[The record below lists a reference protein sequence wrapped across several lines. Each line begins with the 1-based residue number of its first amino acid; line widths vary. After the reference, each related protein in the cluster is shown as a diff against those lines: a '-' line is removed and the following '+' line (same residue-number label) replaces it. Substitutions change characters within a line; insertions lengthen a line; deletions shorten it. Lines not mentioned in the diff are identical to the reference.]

1 MLSKFERTHR
11 KIIKTGMELMKEHG
25 FDGITISQICK
36 AIGIARPTFY
46 SHFNSKEKLI
56 AEYYDYAY
64 LFSSETQNWI
74 FSAMTSWESILR
86 LQLAYI
92 ANTSDSRH
100 TDLISRYL
108 TYQLTS
114 KEEYFSTTSS
124 EDLNEKAATI
134 LLTLIK
140 KSQMAGEILNTS
152 DPHYLSNAIMALQ
165 LGSLFSWCA
174 SKGNYNRTKAVFRD
188 LEAILMVQPEYREIW
203 NSYDYHVPGLET
215 IF

>member
-11 KIIKTGMELMKEHG
+11 QIIKTGMELMKEHG

-64 LFSSETQNWI
+64 LFSAETQNWI

-86 LQLAYI
+86 LQVAYI
-92 ANTSDSRH
+92 ANTSDSRY

-114 KEEYFSTTSS
+114 KEEYFATASS
-124 EDLNEKAATI
+124 EELDEKVSTI

-140 KSQMAGEILNTS
+140 KAQTSGEILNTS
-152 DPHYLSNAIMALQ
+152 DPHYLSDAIMALQ
-165 LGSLFSWCA
+165 LGSLFP
-174 SKGNYNRTKAVFRD
+174 GVPQKA
-188 LEAILMVQPEYREIW
+188 
-203 NSYDYHVPGLET
+203 T
-215 IF
+215 IIEPKLSFGI